1 MFLDDGIYREIM
13 EYSIIPA
20 VDVLFV
26 KNNHEVLLGLRDNK
40 PLKWIYYFPWGRIEK
55 WETIMQ
61 AVKRKM
67 NEEIGYEIDTE
78 RLVFLNIYDD
88 IFGESIYENITLQ
101 NVTITYVYL
110 LDDKTDNIKPNDSQY
125 DEFKFFD
132 INDKILHDRVK
143 IRIKDLLD
151 SNIINYG
158 N

>member
-1 MFLDDGIYREIM
+1 
-13 EYSIIPA
+13 
-20 VDVLFV
+20 
-26 KNNHEVLLGLRDNK
+26 
-40 PLKWIYYFPWGRIEK
+40 
-55 WETIMQ
+55 MQ

-67 NEEIGYEIDTE
+67 YEEIGYEIDTE

-110 LDDKTDNIKPNDSQY
+110 LDDKADNIKPNDSQH

-132 INDKILHDRVK
+132 INDKDLHDRVK

-151 SNIINYG
+151 SNIIDNG